1 MDKTVKHCLKRS
13 KYDLEMASKKNNL
26 TLVKRKVLQ
35 YVKELSGDIKVNQ
48 AILFGSWAKGNPRHF
63 SDIDIAIVSGDFS
76 RFKRVRNIAFLLSR
90 AGKIDSRIEPL
101 PLTPE
106 EIKYPDNRSF
116 AAEILETG
124 KVMYTAH

>member
-1 MDKTVKHCLKRS
+1 
-13 KYDLEMASKKNNL
+13 MAQKKNNL
-26 TLVKRKVLQ
+26 TLVKRKIRQ
-35 YVKELSGDIKVNQ
+35 YVKELSCDIKVDQ
-48 AILFGSWAKGNPRHF
+48 AILFGSWAKGNHSHF

-76 RFKRVRNIAFLLSR
+76 RFKRVRNIAFLLSH

-106 EIKYPDNRSF
+106 EIKDPDTRSF

-124 KVMYTAH
+124 KVMYNAH